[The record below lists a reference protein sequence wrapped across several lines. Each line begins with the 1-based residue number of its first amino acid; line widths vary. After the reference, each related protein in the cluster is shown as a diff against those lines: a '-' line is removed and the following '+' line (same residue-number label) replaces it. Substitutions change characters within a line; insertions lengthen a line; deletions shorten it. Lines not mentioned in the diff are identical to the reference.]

1 MDTNKIPASSWRT
14 WWRLMRPHTLT
25 AAVMPVLIGTSMAW
39 ADGSF
44 DLLLFLT
51 MLIASVLIQ
60 AAVNMFNEYYDY
72 KRGLD
77 STESVGIGGVIV
89 HNEMEE
95 RTVLGTAAAF
105 FFLSVILGVYICWK
119 TTWWIALVGSAGMG
133 VGYFYSGGKSPLA
146 YTPFGEAAAGIF
158 MGPVIVLIA
167 YFIQSDALT
176 LPALLLSVPISILVA
191 SILLANNIRDS
202 EGDRRKGRRTLAI
215 LFGREKAI
223 SSLAFMF
230 AAALASTLTLV
241 LFGIVTPWVM
251 IVILTIPKAVIAI
264 RAFRK
269 GSNAQEMLPAMKS
282 TSVLHTQ
289 FGILFSSGIIL
300 GKLLT
305 AR

>member
-1 MDTNKIPASSWRT
+1 MRT

-25 AAVMPVLIGTSMAW
+25 AAVMPVLIGTTMAW
-39 ADGSF
+39 ANGSLNF
-44 DLLLFLT
+44 LLFLT

-95 RTVLGTAAAF
+95 MTVLLTAAAF

-146 YTPFGEAAAGIF
+146 YSPFGEAAAGIF

-167 YFIQSDALT
+167 YFIQRDVLT
-176 LPALLLSVPISILVA
+176 LPAVLVSVPISILVA

-215 LFGREKAI
+215 LLGHEKAI

-230 AAALASTLTLV
+230 AAALGWALTLV

-251 IVILTIPKAVIAI
+251 VVILTIPKAVGAI

-269 GSNAQEMLPAMKS
+269 GSNAQEMLPAMKA
-282 TSVLHTQ
+282 TSSLHTQ
-289 FGILFSSGIIL
+289 FGILFSLGIIL